1 MIIIVDIRNFK
12 IYIIASFIGENETID
27 ANNEQIHER
36 LVVAMDDIV
45 SGVNENSDKFSGIFQ
60 EYQKSLE
67 EMVRK

>member
-45 SGVNENSDKFSGIFQ
+45 SGVNENSDKFSGIYQ